1 MKYLKYIF
9 LVIYIFITLFIFIK
23 SFENSEQ
30 SSNTSDQVTDII
42 VGTIDGITP
51 GDESITD
58 KFDINDIKIFVRKAI
73 GHFGIFL
80 LLGIFSCLT
89 YYYFIN
95 KKLISMIII
104 IVIGF
109 ITSLISEGI
118 QTIPEGRGPSI
129 SDVFLNYAGYAISIV
144 IVGLILYLPYYIK
157 NKKVVS

>member
-30 SSNTSDQVTDII
+30 SSNTSDQVTDVI

-104 IVIGF
+104 IVTGFDSLFIGLVYCWF
-109 ITSLISEGI
+109 FKILSNLLYSLEC
-118 QTIPEGRGPSI
+118 RSI
-129 SDVFLNYAGYAISIV
+129 LETVLELHPINVLKIINNT
-144 IVGLILYLPYYIK
+144 K
-157 NKKVVS
+157 